1 MLHAS
6 ELQYAAYRLCQ
17 QGVDNTQVDNTQV
30 KTYKVITPMMMML
43 TEVALE
49 QGVPCCMQV
58 SCNMLPIGCVTR
70 GLIIPKLTTLKWKH
84 TR

>member
-6 ELQYAAYRLCQ
+6 ELYYVAYRLCQ
-17 QGVDNTQVDNTQV
+17 QGVDNTQVDNTLV

-49 QGVPCCMQV
+49 QSAPCCMQV
-58 SCNMLPIGCVTR
+58 SCNMLPICCVNE
-70 GLIIPKLTTLKWKH
+70 GLILPKLTTPE
-84 TR
+84 